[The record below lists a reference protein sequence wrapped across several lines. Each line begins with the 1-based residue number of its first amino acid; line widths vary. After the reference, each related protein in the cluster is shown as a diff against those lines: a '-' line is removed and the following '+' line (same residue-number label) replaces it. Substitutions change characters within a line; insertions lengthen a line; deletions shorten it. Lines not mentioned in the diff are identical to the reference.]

1 MMHLID
7 GKAIAKRL
15 RIELKEKVKSLKK
28 QPHLVVVLATDHP
41 ASLSYVTAKEKA
53 AIEVGY
59 KSRILKGS
67 FTEDEL
73 LTLIDSLNQ
82 DDDVDGILVQLPLP
96 DGFDAQKVIDRID
109 PDKDVDGFHP
119 HNLAMLVQNRPGFIP
134 ATPKGIIRML
144 KEEKIPLKGQH
155 AVIVGRSLI
164 VGKPLIHLLLKE
176 DMSVTTAHSKSKD
189 LKALTEQADVLI
201 AAVGVPKLIKKD
213 MVKKAATIIDVG
225 INRVEGKL
233 VGDVDFE
240 ALSSV
245 VHAMTPVPGGVGP
258 MTIYALLENTYE
270 ACLRKENN
278 V

>member
-1 MMHLID
+1 MHLID
-7 GKAIAKRL
+7 GKAIAQRL
-15 RIELKEKVKSLKK
+15 RLDLKEKVKTLKK

-67 FTEDEL
+67 YSEEEL
-73 LTLIDSLNQ
+73 LDLIDTLNK
-82 DDDVDGILVQLPLP
+82 DEDVDGILVQLPLP

-109 PDKDVDGFHP
+109 PAKDVDGFHP

-134 ATPKGIIRML
+134 ATPKGIIRLL
-144 KEEKIPLKGQH
+144 KEEKIELKGQH

-176 DMSVTTAHSKSKD
+176 DMSVTVAHSKSKD
-189 LKALTEQADVLI
+189 LKALTQQADLLI
-201 AAVGVPKLIKKD
+201 AAVGVPKLITKE
-213 MVKKAATIIDVG
+213 MVKQGATLIDVG
-225 INRVEGKL
+225 INRVDGKL
-233 VGDVDFE
+233 IGDVDFE
-240 ALSSV
+240 ALAEEV
-245 VHAMTPVPGGVGP
+245 KAITPVPGGVGP

-270 ACLRKENN
+270 ACLRKEKT

>member
-1 MMHLID
+1 MHLID
-7 GKAIAKRL
+7 GKAIAQRL
-15 RIELKEKVKSLKK
+15 RLDLKEKVKTLKK

-67 FTEDEL
+67 YREEEL
-73 LTLIDSLNQ
+73 LDLIDTLNK
-82 DDDVDGILVQLPLP
+82 DEDVDGILVQLPLP

-109 PDKDVDGFHP
+109 PAKDVDGFHP

-134 ATPKGIIRML
+134 ATPKGIIRLL
-144 KEEKIPLKGQH
+144 KEEKIELKGQH

-176 DMSVTTAHSKSKD
+176 DMSVTVAHSKSKD
-189 LKALTEQADVLI
+189 LKALTQQADLLI
-201 AAVGVPKLIKKD
+201 AAVGVPKLITKE
-213 MVKKAATIIDVG
+213 MVKQGAILIDVG
-225 INRVEGKL
+225 INRVDGKL
-233 VGDVDFE
+233 NGDVDFE
-240 ALSSV
+240 ALAEKV
-245 VHAMTPVPGGVGP
+245 QAITPVPGGVGP

-270 ACLRKENN
+270 ACLRKEKT

>member
-1 MMHLID
+1 MHLID
-7 GKAIAKRL
+7 GKAIAQRL
-15 RIELKEKVKSLKK
+15 RLDLKEKVKTLKK

-67 FTEDEL
+67 YREEEL
-73 LTLIDSLNQ
+73 LDLIDTLNI
-82 DDDVDGILVQLPLP
+82 DEDVDGILVQLPLP

-109 PDKDVDGFHP
+109 PAKDVDGFHP

-134 ATPKGIIRML
+134 ATPKGIIRLL
-144 KEEKIPLKGQH
+144 KEEKIELKGQH

-176 DMSVTTAHSKSKD
+176 DMSVTVAHSKSKD
-189 LKALTEQADVLI
+189 LKALTQQADLLI
-201 AAVGVPKLIKKD
+201 AAVGVPKLITKE
-213 MVKKAATIIDVG
+213 MVKQGATLIDVG
-225 INRVEGKL
+225 INRVDGKL
-233 VGDVDFE
+233 IGDVDFE
-240 ALSSV
+240 ALAEEV
-245 VHAMTPVPGGVGP
+245 QAITPVPGGVGP

-270 ACLRKENN
+270 ACLRKEKT

>member
-1 MMHLID
+1 MRLID
-7 GKAIAKRL
+7 GKATAQKLRL
-15 RIELKEKVKSLKK
+15 DLKEKVKTLKK

-67 FTEDEL
+67 YTEDEL
-73 LTLIDSLNQ
+73 LNLIDTLNQ

-96 DGFDAQKVIDRID
+96 EGFDAQKVIDRID
-109 PDKDVDGFHP
+109 PTKDVDGFHP

-134 ATPKGIIRML
+134 ATPKGIIRL
-144 KEEKIPLKGQH
+144 LNEEKILLKGQH

-189 LKALTEQADVLI
+189 LKALTQQADVLI
-201 AAVGVPKLIKKD
+201 AAVGVPNLIKKE
-213 MVKKAATIIDVG
+213 MVKPGATIIDVG
-225 INRVEGKL
+225 INRVDGKL

-240 ALSSV
+240 SV
-245 VHAMTPVPGGVGP
+245 APVVQAMTPVPGGVGP

-270 ACLRKENN
+270 ACLRKEKN

>member
-1 MMHLID
+1 MHLID
-7 GKAIAKRL
+7 GKAIAQRL
-15 RIELKEKVKSLKK
+15 RLDLKEKVKTLKK

-67 FTEDEL
+67 YREEEL
-73 LTLIDSLNQ
+73 LNLIDTLNK
-82 DDDVDGILVQLPLP
+82 DEDVDGILVQLPLP

-109 PDKDVDGFHP
+109 PAKDVDGFHP

-134 ATPKGIIRML
+134 ATPKGIIRLL
-144 KEEKIPLKGQH
+144 KEEKIELKGQH

-176 DMSVTTAHSKSKD
+176 DMSVTVAHSKSKD
-189 LKALTEQADVLI
+189 LKALTQQADLLI
-201 AAVGVPKLIKKD
+201 AAVGVPKLITKE
-213 MVKKAATIIDVG
+213 MVKQGAILIDVG
-225 INRVEGKL
+225 INRVDGKL
-233 VGDVDFE
+233 NGDVDFE
-240 ALSSV
+240 ALAEKV
-245 VHAMTPVPGGVGP
+245 QAITPVPGGVGP

-270 ACLRKENN
+270 ACLRKEKT

>member
-1 MMHLID
+1 MHLID
-7 GKAIAKRL
+7 GKAIAQRL
-15 RIELKEKVKSLKK
+15 RLDLKEKVKTLKK

-67 FTEDEL
+67 YSEEEL
-73 LTLIDSLNQ
+73 LDLIDTLNK
-82 DDDVDGILVQLPLP
+82 DEDVDGILVQLPLP

-109 PDKDVDGFHP
+109 PAKDVDGFHP

-134 ATPKGIIRML
+134 ATPKGIIRLL
-144 KEEKIPLKGQH
+144 KEEKIELKGQH

-176 DMSVTTAHSKSKD
+176 DMSVTVAHSKSKD
-189 LKALTEQADVLI
+189 LKALTQQADLLI
-201 AAVGVPKLIKKD
+201 AAVGVPKLITKE
-213 MVKKAATIIDVG
+213 MVKQGAILIDVG
-225 INRVEGKL
+225 INRVDGKL
-233 VGDVDFE
+233 IGDVDFE
-240 ALSSV
+240 ALAEEV
-245 VHAMTPVPGGVGP
+245 KAITPVPGGVGP

-270 ACLRKENN
+270 ACLRKEKT